1 MANSKQFIKIDG
13 EIHRAR
19 EAFRANPESKE
30 LKSNLDELIKVR
42 EAMLD
47 EMEKPFRERSK
58 GEEG

>member
-1 MANSKQFIKIDG
+1 MANTQQFLKIDS

-30 LKSNLDELIKVR
+30 LKCNLDELVKVR

-47 EMEKPFRERSK
+47 EMEKPFRERSE